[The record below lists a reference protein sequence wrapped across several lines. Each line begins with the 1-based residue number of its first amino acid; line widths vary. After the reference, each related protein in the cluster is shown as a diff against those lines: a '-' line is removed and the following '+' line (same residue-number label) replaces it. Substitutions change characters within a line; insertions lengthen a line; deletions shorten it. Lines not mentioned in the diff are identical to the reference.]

1 MADIVTMPKLGFDM
15 AEGTLVRWVRQEGE
29 TVEKGAVLA
38 EIETDKATVEV
49 ESNFSGVVY
58 KQLVTKGTIVPVGT
72 PIAVIAAAGEKV
84 DVGSLN
90 LGAVP
95 AGAQAPAGVQA
106 PAPEKVMTK
115 EAVKPVAVPAAVVT
129 PVVVETA
136 PIGAGTGMVKAS
148 PLARKLAVDA
158 GLDLRGLRG
167 TGPGGRIVRKDVEG
181 ALGQRKAA
189 PEASLH
195 GKPVPA
201 VAAAAQVLQWAPG
214 PVPEDQRIPLDRLR
228 GAIGRRMA
236 DAKQRIPHFYITH
249 TYDVEMLLSLRTQ
262 ANALVSDEKKLS
274 VNDFVVKA
282 AALTLRQFPNL
293 NASLDGDN
301 IVRHGHINLGVAV
314 SVPGGLM
321 TVVCKDADQKPL
333 SLISAE
339 VKEMAARA
347 RQGKVRPQD
356 VDGST
361 FSISNLGMY
370 DVEDFAAI
378 INPPEA
384 AILAVGTAH
393 KVPVVAGDALKVGM
407 RMKATISADH
417 RITDG
422 VEAAQF
428 MQALGG
434 YLENPLGLL
443 MG

>member
-29 TVEKGAVLA
+29 TVDKGAVLA

-49 ESNFSGVVY
+49 ESNFGGVVY
-58 KQLVTKGTIVPVGT
+58 KQLVTKGTVVPVGT

-84 DVGSLN
+84 DEASLN
-90 LGAVP
+90 LGSGPTA
-95 AGAQAPAGVQA
+95 APA
-106 PAPEKVMTK
+106 PAPEKAPVPAPEPVSAAPMTP
-115 EAVKPVAVPAAVVT
+115 APVAAAPT
-129 PVVVETA
+129 D
-136 PIGAGTGMVKAS
+136 AGSGMVKAS
-148 PLARKLAVDA
+148 PLARKMAVES

-167 TGPGGRIVRKDVEG
+167 TGPGGRIVRKDVEA
-181 ALGQRKAA
+181 ALSQRGAA
-189 PEASLH
+189 PTTGLH
-195 GKPVPA
+195 GKPAPA
-201 VAAAAQVLQWAPG
+201 VATVAQTLKWAPG

-228 GAIGRRMA
+228 GAIGRRML
-236 DAKQRIPHFYITH
+236 DAKQHIPHFYVTH
-249 TYDVEMLLSLRTQ
+249 IYDVETLLSLRAQ
-262 ANALVSDEKKLS
+262 ANALAAEEKKLS

-282 AALTLRQFPNL
+282 VALTLRQFPNL
-293 NASLDGDN
+293 NASLDGEN
-301 IVRHGHINLGVAV
+301 IIRHGHVNLGVAV

-333 SLISAE
+333 NLISAE
-339 VKEMAARA
+339 IKEMAARA

-356 VDGST
+356 VEGST

-393 KVPVVAGDALKVGM
+393 RVPVVAGDALKAGM

-417 RITDG
+417 RVTDG

-443 MG
+443 MIS